1 MGGHR
6 YIHTQ
11 DWNNAERVAQE
22 HDESALAQVLL
33 GHAKDEFHNKNYP
46 VFESLLLR
54 AQKPEL
60 IVKHYQVCVTIYLC
74 FFYFDCNKP

>member
-1 MGGHR
+1 MYKICDVR

-11 DWNNAERVAQE
+11 DWSNAERVAQQ
-22 HDESALAQVLL
+22 HDEAALTQVLL

-60 IVKHYQVCVTIYLC
+60 IVKQYQVCAILFTIL
-74 FFYFDCNKP
+74 F